1 MSRVPWF
8 FIVGLVLLPLVF
20 VFPLLDGYGQQGSPS
35 ISRAAGLQAL
45 VIGAVIGAFTTE
57 AIIRGY
63 QLTLARSLSKFARTL
78 PADSLALLVLPES
91 HSQPPPFAALQ
102 EGLSAWRVW
111 PPGYPRVLVVSPE
124 AVVIRSTRQHLAS
137 LDSASV
143 TNVVLVNK
151 PGRKQ
156 LFFRL
161 KLEPA
166 THDGIAV
173 DTFLDFFW
181 IDICSGL
188 RPVSHP
194 GRLEEIRASVE
205 RVLQSPRSGSAT

>member
-8 FIVGLVLLPLVF
+8 LIVGLVLLPLVF
-20 VFPLLDGYGQQGSPS
+20 VFPLFDGYGRQSSPS

-45 VIGAVIGAFTTE
+45 VLGAVIGAFIAE
-57 AIIRGY
+57 AMIRGY
-63 QLTLARSLSKFARTL
+63 QLLLARSLAKAALTL
-78 PADSLALLVLPES
+78 RADSLALLVLPES
-91 HSQPPPFAALQ
+91 HSQPPPFAELQ
-102 EGLSAWRVW
+102 QGQRAWRVW
-111 PPGYPRVLVVSPE
+111 PRGYPRVLVVSPE
-124 AVVIRSTRQHLAS
+124 AVVVRSTRQHLAS

-143 TNVVLVNK
+143 TNVLLVNM

-161 KLEPA
+161 KREPA

-173 DTFLDFFW
+173 DPFLDFLW
-181 IDICSGL
+181 IDIRSGL

-194 GRLEEIRASVE
+194 GRREEIRASLE
-205 RVLQSPRSGSAT
+205 RVLQSPRSGAAT

>member
-8 FIVGLVLLPLVF
+8 LIVGLVLLPFVF

-35 ISRAAGLQAL
+35 ITNAAGQQALVVGL
-45 VIGAVIGAFTTE
+45 VIGAFIVE
-57 AIIRGY
+57 AMIRGY
-63 QLTLARSLSKFARTL
+63 QLLLARSLAKVARTL

-91 HSQPPPFAALQ
+91 DPQHPPFVAIR
-102 EGLSAWRVW
+102 EGLSARRVW
-111 PPGYPRVLVVSPE
+111 PRSYPRVLVVSPE
-124 AVVIRSTRQHLAS
+124 AVHIRSTRQHLAS

-181 IDICSGL
+181 IDIRSGL

-194 GRLEEIRASVE
+194 GRREEIRASVE
-205 RVLQSPRSGSAT
+205 RVLQSPRSGAAT